1 MIRSRVVLHRR
12 SYRYVCFKRPAAK
25 LSASRSPGPLTF
37 QTEPDTV
44 SGVKCGM
51 GWIGDRCP
59 YPHLLAYSH
68 TRPQDGRKAK
78 VERREGG
85 PAGYT
90 RKPVET
96 YTPLWDTHRRSC
108 ILPFVF
114 MISPPSFRRP
124 SPQCPIYPAS
134 ASSSSAPSPTARAC
148 WFTRPSKVPCPRSS
162 GTG

>member
-1 MIRSRVVLHRR
+1 
-12 SYRYVCFKRPAAK
+12 
-25 LSASRSPGPLTF
+25 
-37 QTEPDTV
+37 
-44 SGVKCGM
+44 M

-96 YTPLWDTHRRSC
+96 YTHLWDTHRRSC

-114 MISPPSFRRP
+114 MISPPVV
-124 SPQCPIYPAS
+124 SPAESSMSDLSRFSVVFIRSIPDSPRMLVYTAFEGPMPPIIGY
-134 ASSSSAPSPTARAC
+134 
-148 WFTRPSKVPCPRSS
+148 WVMN
-162 GTG
+162 